1 MRRHRTLG
9 FIVGAALA
17 LIATSAVPSHARV
30 DVSINLGAP
39 PQLVP
44 VPAAPNVAYAPNVD
58 ANYFTYRGRY
68 YVFTNGAWYA
78 SRSYNGPWAVVAPEY
93 VPRPLLSVP
102 VQYYHRPPAQWRSW
116 HRAEAPRW
124 QKHWGR
130 RWDERRFEGQ
140 GAPREDRDRH
150 DRRDRHDDRYDRR

>member
-17 LIATSAVPSHARV
+17 LIAATAVPGHARV

-44 VPAAPNVAYAPNVD
+44 VPAQAGVAYAPNVD
-58 ANYFTYRGRY
+58 ANYFTYGGRY
-68 YVFTNGAWYA
+68 YVFTNGAWYS

-102 VQYYHRPPAQWRSW
+102 VQYYHRPPAQWRHW
-116 HRAEAPRW
+116 RRAEAPRW

-140 GAPREDRDRH
+140 AAPREERH
-150 DRRDRHDDRYDRR
+150 DRRDRHDDRR